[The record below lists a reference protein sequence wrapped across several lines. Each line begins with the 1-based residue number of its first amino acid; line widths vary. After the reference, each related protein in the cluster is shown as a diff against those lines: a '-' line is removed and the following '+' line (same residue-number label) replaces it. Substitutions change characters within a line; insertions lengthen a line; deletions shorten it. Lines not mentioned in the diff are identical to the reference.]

1 MASQSSGTVECPN
14 CRQPVRVTDRRC
26 RHCNVDLALAAACEE
41 HAVAGQVLPMPSVTA
56 PEALVPRLGRLL
68 VEAGEIGEGELEQA
82 LIYQRERAE
91 AGESILIGQ
100 VMVDLGFIDRRA
112 LDEVVA
118 EHIFQLQAALQESN
132 QRLEHTVCSRTVALQ
147 QALVRLSELNQMKSN
162 FVSTMSHELRTPLQY
177 LVSYTELLE
186 SNALGSLNDEQ
197 SRAVGF
203 LSDATHRLYELIEEL
218 LTFSSATQ
226 GEFHLNLRPLEIEVP
241 VETAV
246 RQSMP
251 KVRQRQLAFQ
261 TMLAPYIPAVRADE
275 EKITWVIGELL
286 DNAIKF
292 TPAGGRVALQA
303 MRGRQSVKVSVLDT
317 GIGIPQNRLDE
328 IFEPFHQLDGSI
340 TRGYG
345 GMGLGLSLAQQIM
358 QAHGSEIEVESRPGS
373 GSVFSFALP
382 ALIP

>member
-1 MASQSSGTVECPN
+1 
-14 CRQPVRVTDRRC
+14 
-26 RHCNVDLALAAACEE
+26 
-41 HAVAGQVLPMPSVTA
+41 LPLPSVTA
-56 PEALVPRLGRLL
+56 PEALVPRLGQLL
-68 VEAGEIGEGELEQA
+68 VAAGQIDETQLEEALS
-82 LIYQRERAE
+82 YQRERAE
-91 AGESILIGQ
+91 ANENILLGQ
-100 VMVDLGFIDRRA
+100 VLVNLGFIDRKA

-118 EHIFQLQAALQESN
+118 EHIFQLQGALQASN
-132 QRLEHTVCSRTVALQ
+132 QRLEHTVNSRTVALQ

-186 SNALGSLNDEQ
+186 SNALGSLNSEQ
-197 SRAVGF
+197 SRAVAF
-203 LSDATHRLYELIEEL
+203 LSDATRRLYELIEEL
-218 LTFSSATQ
+218 LTFSSAAQ
-226 GEFHLNLRPLEIEVP
+226 GDFHLNLRPLEIEIP

-246 RQSMP
+246 RQSLP
-251 KVRQRQLAFQ
+251 KVKQRQLAFQ
-261 TMLAPYIPAVRADE
+261 KMLAPYIPAVRADE

-303 MRGRQSVKVSVLDT
+303 MRGDLDVKVSVLDT
-317 GIGIPQNRLDE
+317 GIGIPKNRLDE

-340 TRGYG
+340 TREYG

-358 QAHGSEIEVESRPGS
+358 HAHGSEIEVESQPGS

-382 ALIP
+382 ALVT